1 MMSELD
7 RRMTNRT
14 IATPIATLPDLRRV
28 TPWLWVICERCQHR
42 APTARHHGSFGG
54 VLTRQARCCAARRA
68 AANVAVRVQS
78 FSCRDG
84 VDWTRRCVLANSLT
98 GRDLHCLP
106 SLLGDLGLLILCH
119 LSNAFVTV
127 RDVDE
132 LSFDKWIGYTLR
144 KPTRV
149 VCSPSP

>member
-1 MMSELD
+1 MMSELN

-42 APTARHHGSFGG
+42 APTALAPWLIRWGPDAAGE
-54 VLTRQARCCAARRA
+54 CCAARRA
-68 AANVAVRVQS
+68 GANVAVRVQS

-106 SLLGDLGLLILCH
+106 SLLGGLGLLILCH

-149 VCSPSP
+149 VCS

>member
-1 MMSELD
+1 MRSELD
-7 RRMTNRT
+7 RRRTNRT

-68 AANVAVRVQS
+68 AANVAVRGQS

-84 VDWTRRCVLANSLT
+84 GGWTRRGGLANSVK
-98 GRDLHCLP
+98 GRVLAFLP
-106 SLLGDLGLLILCH
+106 S
-119 LSNAFVTV
+119 
-127 RDVDE
+127 
-132 LSFDKWIGYTLR
+132 
-144 KPTRV
+144 
-149 VCSPSP
+149 